1 MTEPSA
7 AFSAAATSTPA
18 VSTHVPVH
26 HPFRR
31 VSAAATL
38 AATLLASITPG
49 QALAQGAPAASSAA
63 ATPAPAAPSAKP
75 ASTGP
80 IPSVATTATTTT
92 TASPA
97 APAASSSAATS
108 PSAAPSATAAT
119 SSAPPD
125 PIVGCVES
133 YTEGQRLRNDGHL
146 LEGRAE
152 FWECSQAACPA
163 ALRKDCIAW
172 SEEIRAQIPTVSFR
186 VTLDGKIA
194 TEAKVYLDGRLLEK
208 ALDGRAVELNPGPH
222 KASFEYSTMPEQ
234 EQDFI
239 AAEGER
245 YRIIN
250 AEFHSAVAATPGD
263 TGAAPG
269 DTGATPGTVE
279 RPVPTL
285 TYVFLGL
292 GAVGAVSAAVWGIST
307 SVTKSD
313 LEATCKPTCSQSK
326 IDAVKQRAL
335 ITDISMGV
343 GVLGFAAAGLTYFLR
358 PEVPAA
364 GSVEFEAMNIGT
376 HGALGLVTVHTN

>member
-1 MTEPSA
+1 MTEPAAISA
-7 AFSAAATSTPA
+7 AVTSATSRHGAVHPFRRLSAAAT
-18 VSTHVPVH
+18 V
-26 HPFRR
+26 
-31 VSAAATL
+31 
-38 AATLLASITPG
+38 AATLLSSIAPG
-49 QALAQGAPAASSAA
+49 QALAQTAPAASSAA
-63 ATPAPAAPSAKP
+63 ATPAATPAPAAKP
-75 ASTGP
+75 ASTGAT
-80 IPSVATTATTTT
+80 PSVATTATTTT
-92 TASPA
+92 ATPA
-97 APAASSSAATS
+97 APASSGAATA
-108 PSAAPSATAAT
+108 PSAAPSASGTAPA
-119 SSAPPD
+119 SGAPPD

-222 KASFEYSTMPEQ
+222 KASFQYGTMPEQ
-234 EQDFI
+234 EQDFV

-250 AEFHSAVAATPGD
+250 AEFHSVVAATPGD
-263 TGAAPG
+263 TGATPG
-269 DTGATPGTVE
+269 TPTAPGTVE

-313 LEATCKPTCSQSK
+313 LEATCSPKCSETK

-343 GVLGFAAAGLTYFLR
+343 GVLGFAAAGITYFLR
-358 PEVPAA
+358 PEVPSS
-364 GSVEFEAMNIGT
+364 GSVEFEAVNVGN

>member
-1 MTEPSA
+1 MTETRLDMRTGTTGRARKPLSA
-7 AFSAAATSTPA
+7 Y
-18 VSTHVPVH
+18 
-26 HPFRR
+26 RR
-31 VSAAATL
+31 MTAATL
-38 AATLLASITPG
+38 GATILTAVAPAQLLAQTTAATPPADQPAAGT
-49 QALAQGAPAASSAA
+49 APAA
-63 ATPAPAAPSAKP
+63 
-75 ASTGP
+75 ASTESSG
-80 IPSVATTATTTT
+80 A
-92 TASPA
+92 ASP
-97 APAASSSAATS
+97 
-108 PSAAPSATAAT
+108 
-119 SSAPPD
+119 D
-125 PIVGCVES
+125 PVVKCVES

-222 KASFEYSTMPEQ
+222 KARFEYATQPPQEQ
-234 EQDFI
+234 EFV

-250 AEFHSAVAATPGD
+250 AEFQSAQTAATSPAGE
-263 TGAAPG
+263 PL
-269 DTGATPGTVE
+269 PSSPPTVME

-292 GAVGAVSAAVWGIST
+292 GAVGAVSAAAWGIST
-307 SVTKSD
+307 SVTVSD
-313 LEATCKPTCSQSK
+313 LEATCSPDCEQGK

-343 GVLGFAAAGLTYFLR
+343 GALGFIGAGITYFMR
-358 PEVPAA
+358 PEVPAS
-364 GSVEFEAMNIGT
+364 GSVEFDAASVGD
-376 HGALGLVTVHTN
+376 HGALGIIRVHTY